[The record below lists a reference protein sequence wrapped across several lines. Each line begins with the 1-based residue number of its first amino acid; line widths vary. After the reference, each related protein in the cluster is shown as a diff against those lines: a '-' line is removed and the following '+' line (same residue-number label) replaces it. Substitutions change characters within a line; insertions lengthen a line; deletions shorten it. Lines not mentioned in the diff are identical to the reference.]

1 MADIELKGLI
11 EHYFH
16 LGYTNEVIIEFLL
29 VQHGVKIS
37 LATLKRR
44 LQDYGLRRRG
54 VEIPD
59 EQLRDIIQN
68 EISGPGILRG
78 YRAVWHSLRL
88 NHHIHVPRHKV
99 ASILREL
106 NPEATEQRRS
116 RRLSRRRYLSY
127 GPNFCWHVDG
137 MCCLPDIL

>member
-1 MADIELKGLI
+1 MLQHVFQGVTTPQFPLHNGNILGKVTG
-11 EHYFH
+11 HHCH
-16 LGYTNEVIIEFLL
+16 LDS
-29 VQHGVKIS
+29 HGHQGIS
-37 LATLKRR
+37 SF
-44 LQDYGLRRRG
+44 
-54 VEIPD
+54 
-59 EQLRDIIQN
+59 IQN
-68 EISGPGILRG
+68 EIGGPGILRG

-137 MCCLPDIL
+137 MFFPDIF